1 MTAFADDAKWYRL
14 KESTRNEYMNVASFD
29 ASYEN
34 NARGLV
40 NIAPYAESDAQI
52 FTMEDAGDG
61 KVYLRTKNDY
71 YVTCG
76 AWNVNVSPSAK
87 EALIFEETSVDGATA
102 YYIHASSQASK
113 GFKIGGVSDGNGGFS
128 QDYYVY
134 CDAPQDLWAKWIL
147 EEVAAEPAPEPID
160 FDWTGTYN
168 VSATV
173 SNAMPDAYA
182 CPETFTMKVEYNEGY
197 GMYLVTEIMGNNI
210 VNLNSGGLLLT
221 IADDN
226 RSAVISYGYYDY
238 GIVSKVDDYGYAVI
252 ASAENGPITLTV
264 NEDGTV
270 SADDITIGYSVY
282 ENGWSYQMALS
293 NLTNV
298 TAEKATVAE
307 PDAEVLE
314 LLQALLSL
322 EGVGYPNDA
331 ARAEF
336 QAAIDAYTANASS
349 DNYNALSTA
358 LNAYYATSEVV
369 LPTDG
374 KYYSITAVGYS
385 DKEFY
390 FDFNGTEIVLVE
402 RTDETVLPESAK
414 FKFEALDG
422 GSYRIWADD
431 SNYLVYSH
439 NDGYAP
445 SWMTVFSTTGVQNV
459 NDANAVAE
467 MGNITL
473 SRIAVGG
480 NVNAESAD
488 LFGLMQWNSARGV
501 RTDNGSFEPGCL
513 VINEDTPDFDA
524 SNSPFYKNHNGK
536 NLTSALRIEEVAVT
550 EPEEPAGFE
559 WASKT
564 EVMVPAEGY
573 YSEILGT
580 MYTLTATVS
589 VEADASVAAPESFD
603 FGLGYYPGYD
613 DGAGYKVD
621 PYFYVGYVNNQRGG
635 SYYTNMPLVIAEDG
649 KSAVITLQSTYIGS
663 QLYMYDAQGQKT
675 TLTLTLNENGT
686 ISMSDF
692 VVSDMDGFKV
702 ATYTNV
708 VLTKKVI
715 LPPTELT
722 VKGYSPKKEVTSLE
736 TIEITF
742 SDSIV
747 SRISGST
754 GILRPDGQTEY
765 FMNREMVGNTLRL
778 TLNPAQTAE
787 GTYTLTIPAG
797 VIKNAE
803 GLEYAGGEFTFTVK
817 QPKYLVGE
825 IDPADKSSVESLS
838 RIVFTYAEGTSIYA
852 NNSEQITVTDKDGNS
867 VSTAEYNYTGLGW
880 NQVGVKLNTPI
891 TTVGTYTVT
900 IPEGLMYDYG
910 SGDISPAYTLT
921 YTIEEPKEPEP
932 ATEYTHHEGTN
943 RHAGRALTTFTIA
956 NLDTEATLT
965 VSDIQVVNA
974 KSPIYVD
981 KTDNV
986 LEVQP
991 GNTIYFEQFGFAGE
1005 WMHAYAY
1012 IDYNNDFVFGTD
1024 LNIDGDTE
1032 GELVSHNF
1040 YSATDAEWGTTSRGQ
1055 EVKNGNANN
1064 TNSYDGSQGLPHFTL
1079 PADLAAGDYR
1089 LRIKTDWNNLD
1100 PNFVGHSQ
1108 QNNPE
1113 NIGACQVDIILRVV
1127 ADEPA
1132 KNYIAL
1138 VSETTATVGVLDA
1151 VVLEFDRW
1159 VQENVQGVDVKDA
1172 DGNVVTTAAFGWKKP
1187 DGTTVGDTEL
1197 VLTLATAITEA
1208 GVYTIT
1214 LPENSVWDYV
1224 DGIAET
1230 TLTFT
1235 VDPSLVETGIDAVDA
1250 EGEQVIYD
1258 VTGRRVEKISRPGLY
1273 IVNGV
1278 KVLVK

>member
-1 MTAFADDAKWYRL
+1 MRKFTLFLSLLFAVAMTAFADDAKWYRL

-29 ASYEN
+29 ASYEQS
-34 NARGLV
+34 AYGMV

-134 CDAPQDLWAKWIL
+134 CDAPQELWAKWIL
-147 EEVAAEPAPEPID
+147 EEVAAEPAPEP
-160 FDWTGTYN
+160 T
-168 VSATV
+168 
-173 SNAMPDAYA
+173 P
-182 CPETFTMKVEYNEGY
+182 
-197 GMYLVTEIMGNNI
+197 
-210 VNLNSGGLLLT
+210 
-221 IADDN
+221 
-226 RSAVISYGYYDY
+226 
-238 GIVSKVDDYGYAVI
+238 
-252 ASAENGPITLTV
+252 
-264 NEDGTV
+264 
-270 SADDITIGYSVY
+270 
-282 ENGWSYQMALS
+282 
-293 NLTNV
+293 
-298 TAEKATVAE
+298 E